1 MVYTLPLEQGDN
13 FYTRTKSA
21 NPAFETWTLNGVT
34 VIDVTGYSLITD
46 KIGVDGFVSLPTM
59 KPESNAYVLHSGV
72 GVRHATQGKGA
83 ELYHQYVVVD
93 QRWGFPEIA
102 TECSYLAI
110 VNIPQAIIFGTVA
123 E

>member
-46 KIGVDGFVSLPTM
+46 KIGVDGFVSLPVMNLSLMPT
-59 KPESNAYVLHSGV
+59 SC
-72 GVRHATQGKGA
+72 
-83 ELYHQYVVVD
+83 
-93 QRWGFPEIA
+93 IA
-102 TECSYLAI
+102 VSAFAMPHKAKAQSYI
-110 VNIPQAIIFGTVA
+110 TSMS
-123 E
+123 